1 MSGGMVRLS
10 RDDKTRFAT
19 EIKTASPEELL
30 TVVSFLE
37 DFKERFT
44 PGDLR
49 FMNSHLGRR
58 AERLLRNVAQYQ
70 DWNAP
75 GDHLGA

>member
-1 MSGGMVRLS
+1 MSRGVVHLS
-10 RDDKTRFAT
+10 REDKTRFAT

-30 TVVSFLE
+30 TVISFLE
-37 DFKERFT
+37 DFKKRFT
-44 PGDLR
+44 SEDLR
-49 FMNSHLGRR
+49 FMNSQLGRR

-70 DWNAP
+70 GWNAP